1 MRVLVLALVF
11 TFIYAVESTAQ
22 VTIIQSSDIQ
32 TLLDKEKSI
41 NKSTTTVRG
50 WSIQI
55 LSSDDR
61 TKVTELK
68 TTFLNTYPNIAV
80 DWDYEAPYYK
90 LRAGA
95 FRTKAEAT
103 RLLYKLREQFPDA
116 YTVKNNN
123 ISPIDLL

>member
-1 MRVLVLALVF
+1 MRIVVFILVMFVGLANY
-11 TFIYAVESTAQ
+11 TQAQ
-22 VTIIQSSDIQ
+22 VTIIQSDDIKQ
-32 TLLDKEKSI
+32 LLDKEKQV
-41 NKSTTTVRG
+41 NKSTSTIKG

-61 TKVTELK
+61 SKITELK
-68 TTFLNTYPNIAV
+68 GVFLNTYPNTPV

-95 FRTKAEAT
+95 YRSKTEAT
-103 RLLYKLREQFPDA
+103 RLLYKVREQFPDA
-116 YTVKNNN
+116 YIVRNNK